1 MKKLT
6 LLVATLMIATFTFA
20 QNSGQWSFGVG
31 TDFTSPNVDANV
43 GYFIMDG
50 LLLNASFNM
59 LMEYETETNGLV
71 NSEKEDGDFN
81 WAVGIRYY
89 VMDNVF
95 LGANMKTETS
105 VTHEDGHEDHEH
117 EIEPDGPGFNFEAGV
132 SLKLGFEDRLW
143 FEPMLVFNMPG
154 FDYGENS
161 QNSLGLGWAFRYTF

>member
-50 LLLNASFNM
+50 LMLNASFNM
-59 LMEYETETNGLV
+59 LMEYETTNSDGLV
-71 NSEKEDGDFN
+71 NAEKEDGSFN
-81 WAVGIRYY
+81 WAVGMRYY
-89 VMDNVF
+89 AMDNVF
-95 LGANMKTETS
+95 LGANMSAETGD
-105 VTHEDGHEDHEH
+105 EG
-117 EIEPDGPGFNFEAGV
+117 PDIDIQAGV

-154 FDYGENS
+154 ADYNVES